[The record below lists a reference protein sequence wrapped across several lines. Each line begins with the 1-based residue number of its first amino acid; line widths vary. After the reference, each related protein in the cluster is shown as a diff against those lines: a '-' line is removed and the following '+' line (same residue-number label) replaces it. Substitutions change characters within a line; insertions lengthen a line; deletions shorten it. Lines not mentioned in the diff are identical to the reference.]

1 MLDLGFWQSQKLGW
15 STAGVLL
22 KSAIKGADVAE
33 STSER
38 NIGDLRIAVF
48 QHRCCMLDTDCVDIG
63 DKINSN
69 QFFKYL

>member
-1 MLDLGFWQSQKLGW
+1 MLDLGFRQSQKLGR

-22 KSAIKGADVAE
+22 KSTIKGADVAE

-38 NIGDLRIAVF
+38 NIGNLRITVF
-48 QHRCCMLDTDCVDIG
+48 QHRCCVFDTDCVDIG
-63 DKINSN
+63 DEINSD